1 MSDEIDDLSFPNAVI
16 TRLMNEAVILLTLN
30 FKANQY
36 LILVRRINNDLQR
49 SSSSYVTCGIDIH
62 TLYQHNVCF
71 RIISDIEFL
80 FSLVR
85 INMLRM
91 QSVRQWL
98 FKISS
103 KPCKLINS
111 ICLLNLYKKH

>member
-16 TRLMNEAVILLTLN
+16 TRLMNEAVISLSKLTLS
-30 FKANQY
+30 QY

-49 SSSSYVTCGIDIH
+49 SSISYVTCSIDIH

-71 RIISDIEFL
+71 RYHFNSQTL
-80 FSLVR
+80 VFSLVQ

-91 QSVRQWL
+91 QSVRLWL
-98 FKISS
+98 FRISS
-103 KPCKLINS
+103 KPCKQINL